1 MKLYKY
7 ALFLMSTAIFCL
19 PVACEKGRNHG
30 EIADGLAKENKLEEA
45 LAEYTK
51 AIETNANLSE
61 AYYGRGGVYL
71 EQEKLEEA
79 ATDFRKAIDIN
90 PKYIDAHKKLA
101 ETFTKIGAPDDEFQ
115 KRFKAIEND
124 PDNPLSYVDLG
135 VFLHKLQKE
144 LYDI

>member
-7 ALFLMSTAIFCL
+7 AFFFMSTAIFCL
-19 PVACEKGRNHG
+19 PLACEKGRTHV

-51 AIETNANLSE
+51 AIETNVNLSE

-79 ATDFRKAIDIN
+79 VTDFRKAIDIN

-101 ETFTKIGAPDDEFQ
+101 EKFTKGD
-115 KRFKAIEND
+115 RCYCAI
-124 PDNPLSYVDLG
+124 
-135 VFLHKLQKE
+135 
-144 LYDI
+144 